1 MQDELSLKWGKM
13 KSWSL
18 RSGPAR
24 VAGQKY
30 IDLAKA
36 IKWEDWDGSDAQK
49 QCLCEIID
57 AVNCDITND
66 WNGSVISKADAKR
79 YVMMETQPFA

>member
-1 MQDELSLKWGKM
+1 MVDELSLKWGKA

-18 RSGPAR
+18 NSAPAR

-36 IKWEDWDGSDAQK
+36 TAWEDWDGSDAQK
-49 QCLCEIID
+49 ECLCAIID
-57 AVNCDITND
+57 AVDCPITNA
-66 WNGSVISKADAKR
+66 WNGSVISKADAKH
-79 YVMMETQPFA
+79 YVMIGTQPF

>member
-1 MQDELSLKWGKM
+1 MADEFSMKWGKM

-18 RSGPAR
+18 RSPAAR

-36 IKWEDWDGSDAQK
+36 REDWDDSDTQK

-57 AVNCDITND
+57 AVDCEIIND

-79 YVMMETQPFA
+79 YVMMGTQPM